1 MTATNRWGWHEGGA
15 CHQGPR
21 SPRPSGG
28 AFLLWRMR
36 RWVFLVLSSTGCFAV
51 MPGLIWGQPV
61 AEPEPY
67 QYSDFIRFV
76 ADLTFQPDG
85 KALALVGTSLHPKD
99 IQNSDESKLLIFD
112 YPSGRLRTLMGTDHS
127 IGRIAYSPD
136 GRRIAAGCYNAVQL
150 WEAASG
156 KLLAENEGHWW
167 PVLSMCFSRD
177 GKTLLTAA
185 ARDHQVKVWDGIT
198 GKPRANFRFPLGKR
212 GLRPDDPAV
221 APRDRAP
228 LFVEMK
234 VPCEGLRGIVL
245 LPDGKTAAVSME
257 EDKNVWLWDI
267 TTGKQKP
274 PLKTDHLEAV
284 AGLALSPDGR
294 VLATGGEGVS
304 QRGNDSSVRL
314 WDTRTHKRLAI
325 LDHSDGAVLN
335 IVFSPDGK
343 TLAALGNGIL
353 TIWDL
358 EKGKERFALEG
369 EDRES
374 LVDFAVTPDWKTVA
388 TIMQSRTFRL
398 CFWDMETGKEVFPGR
413 R

>member
-1 MTATNRWGWHEGGA
+1 MTAVKASGLHAGA
-15 CHQGPR
+15 VCQHGPG
-21 SPRPSGG
+21 SPEMSDG
-28 AFLLWRMR
+28 AFRIYRMR
-36 RWVFLVLSSTGCFAV
+36 RWAFVVLLPAGCFALV
-51 MPGLIWGQPV
+51 AGLIQGQPV
-61 AEPEPY
+61 PRPEPFRY
-67 QYSDFIRFV
+67 GEFIDFV
-76 ADLTFQPDG
+76 ADLTFRPDG
-85 KALALVGTSLHPKD
+85 KALAVVGSRSQGRGD
-99 IQNSDESKLLIFD
+99 SYREESKLLVFD
-112 YPSGRLRTLMGTDHS
+112 YPSGQLRNVMGTNHD
-127 IGRIAYSPD
+127 IWRIAYSPD

-167 PVLSMCFSRD
+167 PVLSMCFSQD
-177 GKTLLTAA
+177 GKTLVTAA
-185 ARDHQVKVWDGIT
+185 VDHQVKVWDGIT

-234 VPCEGLRGIVL
+234 VPCEGPRQIVL
-245 LPDGKTAAVSME
+245 LPDGKTAALSLE
-257 EDKNVWLWDI
+257 EDKSVLLWDI

-294 VLATGGEGVS
+294 VLATGGDGVS

-353 TIWDL
+353 TVWDL
-358 EKGKERFALEG
+358 DKGKERFTLQGHEEEG
-369 EDRES
+369 
-374 LVDFAVTPDWKTVA
+374 LTDFAVTPDWKTVA
-388 TIMQSRTFRL
+388 TFMLSTNFRL
-398 CFWDMETGKEVFPGR
+398 CFWDMATGKEVFPGR